1 MLKLKTMKKRFIKTK
16 LQKFNALK
24 TKSIETAIKGTAMA
38 TGSLSKVGSRTWYA
52 DNLDKALHP
61 KLKHYEDTLEYCKI
75 NKDKKVYGVYARYIK
90 GQKIKLKIGKGVVYY
105 LESEGKARLT
115 RDHNSADEMPL
126 ETKDGGAFIP
136 CVDEMAALALEGA
149 VHKYFGKLE
158 GVHASI
164 DNKFSVKE
172 SRWLTPGVNSEGG
185 KGGTENFNFEDIWET
200 KVDVFVQAIESVT
213 KQSHINKRNFAKLA
227 RDSQMEGS
235 DILCEWLLNGGSMQ
249 DFYLLMKPRAG
260 KNTTMFWGISKYIEI
275 LKKKNFN
282 KTIIIDFI
290 SLWPSAFGGSL
301 KDIKDYYYI
310 NGIKLAGVNTS
321 DEAWQGK
328 IEELLK
334 DFTVDAVFRF
344 VSLQSID
351 STVAKEYNDDEERE
365 GAEIDYVPGKAEY
378 LKSNPADLC
387 VIDESDYG
395 MRTTRSTDVLEAFG
409 YSKRIWMSGTDLYAL
424 KNKIVFNP
432 VKNHFVYDILDEV
445 QGVIAGK
452 IKMPLMKKHSL
463 ISKLLPFDELD
474 KDTMNEKEITRKI
487 VALFDTVNKGKW
499 KYNKISDRFVDIEG
513 NQFAFKNLIEVKMLW
528 EKIYYWKDDVA
539 GASSDTPNPS
549 DLKHLFCCM
558 PSVASCMAIYNHILN
573 DDIDCDHEILL
584 ANKFSSAEKIE
595 RQINDA
601 MIGKRTVFF
610 TVGKMLRGAKAP
622 WNGVLRFDKYSDY
635 KVGLQLELRGQNT
648 NEEFFHVYDAN
659 VFRAQSMKFE
669 IIKSRSTGTKTYSD
683 GKKLHNLIPM
693 TRKGEF
699 EEVTV
704 TWDDCVSSWQ
714 AGRITEGFKR
724 DSLFSEQGLLSASK
738 LLDGGIKTKDNINGD
753 KDQREGSEGKV
764 KKSSAPI
771 NGTNELNELKKLKEQ
786 AKTLSKML
794 PILLIICNGK
804 YKEIDTLINN
814 TSTEDLKNLLSD
826 KCNITHIGKDFK
838 KQIINMF
845 NAEEIN
851 HQLFITSKKIQQNFD
866 IDYSEFCVPKKG
878 DVLTPQ
884 SCINNAYNNLLN
896 ENYNDVI
903 DISCGFGEWLVELV
917 KQKKV
922 KKVSIADTSY
932 INLKIAQKRLKDLNI
947 DIDTIIHYNSTEELE
962 DKMSKKKFDLVVG
975 NPPYQNPGKTKG
987 QKIWYRIAQVAHQI
1001 CKDGGEVILL
1011 TPNSWMSGGQNTPK
1025 GSNGWGLFRDLFAN
1039 VQVLTTK
1046 ITNITDTYFKDAG
1059 MKLGID
1065 ISWWHLHNIPTYKE
1079 TKVIAKDGTLNIDF
1093 RTVNFLSS
1101 EPTIVSN
1108 SIVSKTLG
1116 NKALPKFNIVYHDNQ
1131 ERQGVIVEKKSPT
1144 GNYQIPHYILGS
1156 STTGNLE
1163 LSYLDHKHKKD
1174 VAFKKIIFTL
1184 QSRFW
1189 QPHLDLD
1196 GISSL
1201 CQGYAI
1207 PIDNNTTEEGFKSVF
1222 YSKTITY
1229 LMKNLQIDRN
1239 GMMKRSYVDNIPR
1252 FDMSKTWTEKEIQD
1266 YLNLSQDESEYINV
1280 RT

>member
-1 MLKLKTMKKRFIKTK
+1 MKL
-16 LQKFNALK
+16 
-24 TKSIETAIKGTAMA
+24 KSIETAIKGTAMA
-38 TGSLSKVGSRTWYA
+38 RGSLSEVGSRSWYA
-52 DNLDKALHP
+52 DNLNKALHQN
-61 KLKHYEDTLEYCKI
+61 LKHYEDALEYCK
-75 NKDKKVYGVYARYIK
+75 KHKGEKVYGIYLRFVLGQIIK
-90 GQKIKLKIGKGVVYY
+90 VKIGKGVVYWV
-105 LESEGKARLT
+105 EHEGKARLT
-115 RDHNSADEMPL
+115 RDHNSADEQPL

-136 CVDEMAALALEGA
+136 CVDEMAALALEGS

-164 DNKFSVKE
+164 DNKFPVVE
-172 SRWLTPGVNSEGG
+172 TRWLKPGVNSEGG
-185 KGGTENFNFEDIWET
+185 KGGTENFNFEDIWER
-200 KVDVFVQAIESVT
+200 KVDVFVEAVESVT
-213 KQSHINKRNFAKLA
+213 KQSQINKRNFAELA
-227 RDSQMEGS
+227 RDPQVSGS
-235 DILCEWLLNGGSMQ
+235 DLLCEWLLNGGSMQ
-249 DFYLLMKPRAG
+249 DFFLLMKPRAG

-275 LKKKNFN
+275 LKKKNPN
-282 KTIIIDFI
+282 RTIIFDFL
-290 SLWPSAFGGSL
+290 SLWPSAFGGAL
-301 KDIKDYYYI
+301 KDLKDYYYI
-310 NGIKLAGVNTS
+310 NGITLAGVNTS
-321 DEAWQGK
+321 EEDWQTK
-328 IEELLK
+328 LETLLN
-334 DFTVDAVFRF
+334 DSTVDAVFRF
-344 VSLQSID
+344 ASLQSID
-351 STVAKEYNDDEERE
+351 SNVAKEYNDDEDRE
-365 GAEIDYVPGKAEY
+365 GAEIDYVPSKAEY
-378 LKSNPADLC
+378 FKSNLADLC
-387 VIDESDYG
+387 VIDESDHG
-395 MRTTRSTDVLEAFG
+395 MRTSRSTNVLEAFG
-409 YSKRIWMSGTDLYAL
+409 YTKRIWMSGTDLYAL

-445 QGVIAGK
+445 QDVIAGK
-452 IKMPLMKKHSL
+452 IKMPMMKKHSL
-463 ISKLLPFDELD
+463 IAKLLPFDDLD

-487 VALFDTVNKGKW
+487 VALFETITKGKW
-499 KYNKISDRFVDIEG
+499 KYDKVSDRFLDVDG
-513 NQFAFKNLIEVKMLW
+513 NEFKLKNLTEVKLFW
-528 EKIYYWKDDVA
+528 DKIYYWKDDIA
-539 GASSDTPNPS
+539 GASSDTPNPA

-558 PSVASCMAIYNHILN
+558 PSVASCMALYNHIKN
-573 DDIDCDHEILL
+573 ADINCGHEVLL
-584 ANKFSSAEKIE
+584 ANKFSNAEKIE
-595 RQINDA
+595 QQVNDA
-601 MIGKRTVFF
+601 MVGKRTIFL

-622 WNGVLRFDKYSDY
+622 WNGVIRFDRYNDY

-648 NEEFFHVYDAN
+648 NEEWFHVYDAN
-659 VFRAQSMKFE
+659 CFRAESMKYE
-669 IIKSRSTGTKTYSD
+669 LVKSRSTGTKIYSD

-693 TRKGEF
+693 TRKGEYT
-699 EEVTV
+699 EETV
-704 TWDDCVSSWQ
+704 TWDDCVTSWQ
-714 AGRITEGFKR
+714 AGKITEGFKR
-724 DSLFSEQGLLSASK
+724 DTLFDEKGLLNAQD
-738 LLDGGIKTKDNINGD
+738 LLEGSIKTSSNTKGSKDD
-753 KDQREGSEGKV
+753 REGTEGG
-764 KKSSAPI
+764 KKSGSTSPKI
-771 NGTNELNELKKLKEQ
+771 PGEIDQLKKLKEQ

-794 PILLIICNGK
+794 PILLIISDCK

-814 TSTEDLKNLLSD
+814 TSTKDLKNLLSG
-826 KCNITHIGKDFK
+826 KCNITNIGKDFK
-838 KQIINMF
+838 NKIISMF

-884 SCINNAYNNLLN
+884 SCINDAYNNLLN
-896 ENYNDVI
+896 ENYDSVI

-922 KKVSIADTSY
+922 KKVSMADTNH
-932 INLKIAQKRLKDLNI
+932 INLKIAQKRLKDLKI
-947 DIDTIIHYNSTEELE
+947 DIDNIIHYNNTEELE
-962 DKMSKKKFDLVVG
+962 DNMSGKKFDLVVG

-987 QKIWYRIAQVAHQI
+987 QKIWYRIAQVAHRI

-1025 GSNGWGLFRDLFAN
+1025 GSNGWGLFRDLFAK

-1065 ISWWHLHNIPTYKE
+1065 ISWWHLHNVPTYKE
-1079 TKVIAKDGTLNIDF
+1079 TKVIAKDGTFDIDF

-1108 SIVSKTLG
+1108 SIVAKTLG
-1116 NKALPKFNIVYHDNQ
+1116 NKSLKKFDIVYHDNQ
-1131 ERQGVIVEKKSPT
+1131 ERQGVIIEKKSPI

-1156 STTGNLE
+1156 SNTDNLE

-1196 GISSL
+1196 SISSL

-1207 PIDNNTTEEGFKSVF
+1207 PIADNTTEEGFKSVF

-1266 YLNLSQDESEYINV
+1266 YLDLSQAEREYINA